1 MKDNKINDIQPR
13 KKIKNKAALKHGA
26 LATVFTALF
35 IVAVI
40 VINILATAL
49 AERFPLD
56 IDLSAQK
63 INTISE
69 ENRQYLKKLTREVSI
84 IVCAPEEAFTNGM
97 MNYMARAYYNTVDPT
112 ESNTDPY
119 GKYFPQT
126 LKLLTDYPKYNEKIN
141 LSFADPQEPSFA
153 NIISKY
159 SNVEINYGDILVES
173 NFVRD
178 GQNVHRYKVLNFE
191 DLFEKR
197 DPTGMYAAMGYTNY
211 EISGSKVET
220 AVTSAIYTVTS
231 DKTTKAGIITAHTAQ
246 DYTDTLKSNMENN
259 NYEFVEI
266 NDLISNDIP
275 SDLDLIILAAPN
287 SDLSVQELDR
297 IEKFLSNNGE
307 RGKAMMFFASPAS
320 PQLPNLYD
328 FLEEWGIIISEGTVY
343 ETNPN
348 NYLGVPTTIG
358 LNNSKTDFTK
368 AANNLTGVVYVSS
381 GTVPMSVGFESQG
394 NRTTTR
400 LMTTSNSVVVQP
412 KDAGE
417 DWEPGENAQTSQYD
431 AAILSK
437 DTINKPDFS
446 QVSSY
451 LVAFAST
458 DLINSNWTQYSM
470 VANLEIVLATANS
483 ITGRADSDITF
494 VTKSI
499 TNESFADRVT
509 KTNVIVMTVVLLAV
523 VPVTIIV
530 IAVVVWIRRKN
541 R

>member
-1 MKDNKINDIQPR
+1 MKGNKNNQPR
-13 KKIKNKAALKHGA
+13 KKIRNKAALKHGA
-26 LATVFTALF
+26 LATLFTALF
-35 IVAVI
+35 IVAAI

-56 IDLSAQK
+56 IDLSAEK
-63 INTISE
+63 INTISD
-69 ENRQYLKKLTREVSI
+69 ENREYLNKLTREVSI
-84 IVCAPEEAFTNGM
+84 IVCAPEEAFINGM
-97 MNYMARAYYNTVDPT
+97 MNYVAQAYYNTVDPT
-112 ESNTDPY
+112 VTSTNSQ

-126 LKLLTDYPKYNEKIN
+126 LKLLSDYPKYNDKIK

-153 NIISKY
+153 DIS
-159 SNVEINYGDILVES
+159 SRFLNVEIKYGDILVES

-178 GQNVHRYKVLNFE
+178 GQNVHRYKVLSFE
-191 DLFEKR
+191 DLFER
-197 DPTGMYAAMGYTNY
+197 QDPTGGYAAIGYGSY
-211 EISGSKVET
+211 QISGSKVET

-231 DKTTKAGIITAHTAQ
+231 DKTTKVGLITAHTAQ
-246 DYTDTLKSNMENN
+246 DNTETLRSTMESN
-259 NYEFVEI
+259 NYEFTKI
-266 NDLISNDIP
+266 NDLISNEIP
-275 SDLDLIILAAPN
+275 SELDLIILAAPN
-287 SDLSVQELDR
+287 SDFSVQELDR

-320 PQLPNLYD
+320 PPLPNLYD
-328 FLEEWGIIISEGTVY
+328 FLEEWGIIITEGTVY

-358 LNNSKTDFTK
+358 LSNSKTDYTK
-368 AANNLTGVVYVSS
+368 AANNLTGVFYVSS
-381 GTVPMSVGFESQG
+381 GTVPMSIGFEFQG
-394 NRTTTR
+394 NRTTTQ
-400 LMTTSNSVVVQP
+400 LMATSNSVVVQP
-412 KDAGE
+412 KGAGE
-417 DWEPGENAQTSQYD
+417 DWKPDDNVQTTQYD

-458 DLINSNWTQYSM
+458 DLINSNWTQYST

-483 ITGRADSDITF
+483 ITGRADSEIAF

-499 TNESFADRVT
+499 TTESFADRIT
-509 KTNVIVMTVVLLAV
+509 KTNVIVVTVIFLLV
-523 VPVTIIV
+523 VPITIIV
-530 IAVVVWIRRKN
+530 LAVVVWIRRKN